1 MTQPRVTIAI
11 PIYHS
16 KRFLRVIRQNI
27 RHLDLPDAEILLS
40 DRHGDD
46 DAMDLLQAEFEHDT
60 RIRFLRA
67 SDRIGWVDHYNEL
80 LRQATGRYFMWM
92 PHDDTFPR
100 HYVPALLADLEA
112 DPTIWLSFG
121 TLYSVFQKPRRVEI
135 GRLPD
140 WQIPQNWSAWCGLR
154 WFLFWNMGVPMR
166 GLFDRERVLAHGLFL
181 KPVPPANH
189 YADIYWLFALALRGR
204 MHYNPVGFTVKRMYA
219 TSTSGVWKH
228 TEYFSGPGLRT
239 LFQYVREAPLA
250 SSVRYVF
257 IFLLTLYGCA
267 YQLAAQTL
275 FRWMPD
281 IRQRILRLLFKQ
293 IRTPVVAQK
302 QLIRHNAHTRRRFPL
317 RPQSRL

>member
-11 PIYHS
+11 PMYRS

-46 DAMDLLQAEFEHDT
+46 DAMDMLQAEFGHDP

-80 LRQATGRYFMWM
+80 LQQATGHYFMWM

-100 HYVPALLADLEA
+100 HYVPTLLADLER
-112 DPTIWLSFG
+112 DSSIWLSFG
-121 TLYSVFQKPRRVEI
+121 TLYSVFRQPRRVEI
-135 GRLPD
+135 GRLPN
-140 WQIPQNWSAWCGLR
+140 WQIPQHWSAWCGLR

-166 GLFDRERVLAHGLFL
+166 GLFDRERVLAQQLFL
-181 KPVPPANH
+181 KSVPPANH

-204 MHYNPVGFTVKRMYA
+204 MHYNPAAFTVKRMYA
-219 TSTSGVWKH
+219 TSTSGVWKY
-228 TEYFSGPGLRT
+228 TEYFSRPGLRT
-239 LFQYVREAPLA
+239 LFQYVRETPLTPTI
-250 SSVRYVF
+250 RYLF
-257 IFLLTLYGCA
+257 PGLLALYGCA
-267 YQLAAQTL
+267 YQLAAGTL
-275 FRWMPD
+275 FRWSPSV
-281 IRQRILRLLFKQ
+281 RQRILRLLFKQ
-293 IRTPVVAQK
+293 TRIPVVAKK
-302 QLIRHNAHTRRRFPL
+302 QLTHHSAHTNRRFPL